1 MYNKFI
7 KKYKNQIVDKSVYTE
22 KHHIIPK
29 YLGGDNGISNL
40 IKLTYRQHILAHL
53 LLYRKYKNIE
63 DLTAYKLM
71 KSLPQE
77 RKSLICKMIGEK
89 HKITGHIY
97 ILGNKNKETNFINFI
112 KTKESLSLG
121 GKIAGK
127 IAKESG
133 QILNIRTKESCIK
146 GGKTS
151 KYKSKF
157 VMIVPDG
164 TEFLFVFQAAKY
176 MNISNNKLIC
186 RCKENAC
193 GYSRRLKTENEL
205 KIKFTGIV

>member
-7 KKYKNQIVDKSVYTE
+7 EKYKNQVVDNSVYTE

-29 YLGGDNGISNL
+29 YLGGDNDISNL

-97 ILGNKNKETNFINFI
+97 ALGNKNKETNFINSI

-121 GKIAGK
+121 GRIAGR

-133 QILNIRTKESCIK
+133 QILNIKTKESCVK

-164 TEFLFVFQAAKY
+164 TEFLFVFQAAEY